1 MLKGFGK
8 KKDDKGFNDF
18 QILIAQM
25 RSKLKSTKQRYDLA
39 WNALA
44 RAIESGK
51 KPDIRA
57 KALNEYKLS
66 QQVQYL
72 QTACDLA
79 HEIYQNYQD
88 LWAEHPS
95 KEIQDKYVELCTYR
109 EAVNVPQLAEFWMKH
124 PLAGDDEAKPILEFD
139 DSNIASYLREF
150 ANTHKVNSTGMDNL
164 EILYPEEDIISQI
177 PVGAAV
183 VYPDSV

>member
-1 MLKGFGK
+1 MKAFGFGK

-18 QILIAQM
+18 QILIASM

-44 RAIESGK
+44 RSIEGGK

-57 KALNEYKLS
+57 KAQNEYKLR
-66 QQVQYL
+66 QQYEYL
-72 QTACDLA
+72 QNACDLA

-95 KEIQDKYVELCTYR
+95 KEIQDKYVELGTYR
-109 EAVNVPQLAEFWMKH
+109 EAVNVPQLADFWFKH

-139 DSNIASYLREF
+139 DSQIGSYLREF
-150 ANTHKVNSTGMDNL
+150 AKTHKINSTGMDNL
-164 EILYPEEDIISQI
+164 EILYPEEDVIDSI
-177 PVGAAV
+177 PVGTPV
-183 VYPDSV
+183 VYPNQ